1 MKAWKIV
8 GVAALCWL
16 TFETAAGLVEVL
28 AHSGPGL
35 VTHGEEL
42 MKVPLAEYRRQ
53 KLGELA
59 APALLAAIAWWV
71 VLDAWRRKPAKP
83 T

>member
-1 MKAWKIV
+1 MKAWKIL

-16 TFETAAGLVEVL
+16 TYETAAGLIEVL

-35 VTHGEEL
+35 VTQGDEL
-42 MKVPLAEYRRQ
+42 IKVPAAECRRQ
-53 KLGELA
+53 KLGEMA
-59 APALLAAIAWWV
+59 APALLAAIAWWAV
-71 VLDAWRRKPAKP
+71 FDAWRRRTAKP